1 MSIQKVSDVDPRGTL
16 TWLVQDLE
24 CIRRDINAMS
34 RPAAYP
40 DGGSEESWG
49 IGFALVCTGEE
60 KLCIS
65 SKLINILFEYEKI
78 T

>member
-1 MSIQKVSDVDPRGTL
+1 
-16 TWLVQDLE
+16 
-24 CIRRDINAMS
+24 MS